1 MEKEY
6 IVTQEYGNDVYT
18 HLIQSYKEKI
28 ESVLDNQETPLFLRE
43 FYAESP
49 NWYTNQNIYHLIDTL
64 VWLTYTDQE
73 KENKLNE
80 EIEEYFKD

>member
-1 MEKEY
+1 MEEEY
-6 IVTQEYGNDVYT
+6 IMQQYGNEVYT

-28 ESVLDNQETPLFLRE
+28 ESVLSNQDTPLFLRE
-43 FYAESP
+43 FYSESP
-49 NWYTNQNIYHLIDTL
+49 NWYTNQNVYHLIDTL

-80 EIEEYFKD
+80 EIEIYFKD

>member
-1 MEKEY
+1 MENEY
-6 IVTQEYGNDVYT
+6 IVTQDYGNDVYT

-28 ESVLDNQETPLFLRE
+28 ESVLDNQGTPLFLRE

-80 EIEEYFKD
+80 EIEIYFKD

>member
-1 MEKEY
+1 MEEEY
-6 IVTQEYGNDVYT
+6 IMHQYGNEVYN

-28 ESVLDNQETPLFLRE
+28 ESVLSNQDTPLFLRE

-80 EIEEYFKD
+80 EIEEYLKD